1 MPVFAGR
8 PWRFWNCGVDTV
20 IYLDNAATTR
30 QKPQQVID
38 AVVKA
43 MTTMGNAARGAHGS
57 SLEASR
63 AVYDTRYKLA
73 KLFGCKRADHVIFT
87 CNSTEALNIA
97 INGILNP
104 GDHVISTDLEHN
116 SVLRPLYRL
125 ESEEIITLSFVSA
138 DKQGRPCMAEFESL
152 LRPNTR
158 AIVCTHASNL
168 TGEIVDLVEVGRIA
182 KKYGLIF
189 IVDAS
194 QTAGCVPIDMEAM
207 NIDVVCFTGHKG
219 IYGPQGAGGLCI
231 REGVEMRPLKVGGS
245 GIHSYMKHQPEEYPT
260 RLEAGTLNSHGLMGL
275 SAALDFLEETGVAA
289 IAEKEH
295 QLMMRFYNGVSVLPD
310 VTVYGDFSEGHH
322 RTAVVTLNIRDYDS
336 GAVADELSECYDIAT
351 RAGAHCAPRM
361 HEALG
366 TVEQGAVRFSFSWFT
381 TEEEVDAAIRAVT
394 EIAESE

>member
-1 MPVFAGR
+1 M
-8 PWRFWNCGVDTV
+8 

-38 AVVKA
+38 AVVNA

-57 SLEASR
+57 SLAASR
-63 AVYDTRYKLA
+63 AVFNTRYKLA
-73 KLFGCKRADHVIFT
+73 QLFGCKRADHVVFT
-87 CNSTEALNIA
+87 SNSTEALNIA
-97 INGILNP
+97 INGVLNR

-125 ESEEIITLSFVSA
+125 ETEDIISLSFVSA
-138 DKQGRPCMAEFESL
+138 DKQGRPRMQEFERL
-152 LRPNTR
+152 IRPNTR

-168 TGEIVDLVEVGRIA
+168 TGEIVDLTQVGAIA
-182 KKYGLIF
+182 KKHGLLL

-207 NIDVVCFTGHKG
+207 NIDILCFTGHKG
-219 IYGPQGAGGLCI
+219 LYGPQGTGGLCI
-231 REGVEMRPLKVGGS
+231 REGVEIRPFKVGGS

-275 SAALDFLEETGVAA
+275 SAALDFLSDIGLETIAA
-289 IAEKEH
+289 REH
-295 QLMMRFYNGVSVLPD
+295 ELMMRFYNGVSGISG
-310 VTVYGDFSEGHH
+310 VTVYGDFSEDHS
-322 RTAVVTLNIRDYDS
+322 RTAVVALNIHDYDS
-336 GAVADELSECYDIAT
+336 SAVSDELSECYDIAT
-351 RAGAHCAPRM
+351 RPGAHCAPRM

-381 TEEEVDAAIRAVT
+381 TEEEVEAAIAAVK
-394 EIAESE
+394 EIAES